1 VVSRNPYLE
10 PIDDDIF
17 NRPDPIDDSLKS
29 SQSRRYL
36 KTINSFEDDKDT
48 N

>member
-1 VVSRNPYLE
+1 MVSRNPYLE

-17 NRPDPIDDSLKS
+17 DRPNPIDDSLKS

-36 KTINSFEDDKDT
+36 KTLSYIKDDKDT